1 MYFACHEILSKDN
14 LFTTFIHEQFI
25 EVFSLRR
32 ASYVIKLVILI
43 SNDSLGCFQRL
54 FIVTHSHRCRD
65 SHFTA
70 RRADGGTHLTVVLGN
85 GTRIQHG
92 AALESQCRN
101 LVGTG
106 PAAFSLGEIILYVL
120 NLTINEI
127 IDFRFFRSGVLQR
140 RRVAAAIIN
149 QLRSDE
155 RHTTHSLH
163 QLKVHIS
170 PNETELRIELLLLRF
185 IQLHTEF
192 LHILQ

>member
-1 MYFACHEILSKDN
+1 MYFACHEILGKDN
-14 LFTTFIHEQFI
+14 LFTTLIHEQLI

-32 ASYVIKLVILI
+32 AGYVIKLVILI
-43 SNDSLGCFQRL
+43 SNDSLGCFQRF
-54 FIVTHSHRCRD
+54 FIVTHSHRCWD

-70 RRADGGTHLTVVLGN
+70 RRADGSAHLTVVLGN
-85 GTRIQHG
+85 GTCIQHG
-92 AALESQCRN
+92 TTLESQCRN
-101 LVGTG
+101 LVGTS
-106 PAAFSLGEIILYVL
+106 PAAFSLGEIILYIL
-120 NLTINEI
+120 NLIINEI